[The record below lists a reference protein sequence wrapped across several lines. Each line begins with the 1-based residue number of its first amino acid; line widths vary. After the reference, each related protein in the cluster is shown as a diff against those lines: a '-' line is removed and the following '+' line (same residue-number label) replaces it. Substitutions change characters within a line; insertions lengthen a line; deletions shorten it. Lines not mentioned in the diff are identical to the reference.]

1 MLSRS
6 TALVAWWFVLAILA
20 LPLAI
25 TSTLAHGN
33 KPHKKAASQ
42 PITSASVSAE
52 TSATLSMSASDAHD
66 GDHHAHKPVAGEAIQ
81 GGFPTLHPLV
91 VHFPIVLLMLVPLV
105 QLVSFFVLRKELG
118 FATMALTLLGFV
130 AAYLASTTFH
140 AHVDVISDA
149 AEAVLKQHDLYAD
162 WTVRGAAFTLLLKL
176 LSQFL
181 VQPRF
186 SRFTLPVEALVF
198 LAAVATAVA
207 VGIAGHHGA
216 ELTHIYGVGPQ
227 GNFLETH

>member
-1 MLSRS
+1 MFSRS
-6 TALVAWWFVLAILA
+6 PMLMAFIAIPLA
-20 LPLAI
+20 LFTA
-25 TSTLAHGN
+25 SAHGN
-33 KPHKKAASQ
+33 KPHKKAAAE
-42 PITSASVSAE
+42 TSSTATTVSATVTSATASVSN
-52 TSATLSMSASDAHD
+52 AHD
-66 GDHHAHKPVAGEAIQ
+66 GDHSSHHHDSKPVPGEAVQ

-105 QLVSFFVLRKELG
+105 QMVSFFTLRKELG
-118 FATMALTLLGFV
+118 FTTLALTLLGFV

-149 AEAVLKQHDLYAD
+149 AEAVLKQHDLYAE
-162 WTVRGAAFTLLLKL
+162 WTVRGAALTLLLKL

-186 SRFTLPVEALVF
+186 SRFTLPIEALV
-198 LAAVATAVA
+198 LLVAIATAVA

-216 ELTHIYGVGPQ
+216 ELTHIYGIGPQ